1 MLDRSASGARPA
13 APAST
18 KPTIRRRISDP
29 GDVSYLI
36 SVARRRWR
44 IIAGL
49 ALAGLA
55 LGGAYLAAATPQY
68 LATARILV
76 DFRRLA
82 DIGQDQLASHNKVN
96 DSAVDSQATIMTSD
110 GVVGT
115 VVRDLGLDRDP
126 EFVEASSGVSRLLAL
141 AGLAEAAPETDEAR
155 RRVAIEA
162 MGKRL
167 RAVRV
172 GVSYVIEVRAL
183 TRDAAKSARIANGIA
198 RAYIDDQLAAK
209 QETAGSANDWYRR
222 RVADLQAQAG
232 EAEKAAVEYRARNEI
247 MLVDGKFVDE
257 QQLGEL
263 STRLIT
269 ARSDRAQAEAKLEQI
284 EAILRNGA
292 QGAVAD
298 EFRNTVIVA
307 LRQKRAQVSQRIAE
321 NTDRYG
327 PTHESVERARA
338 ELREVQNSIAE
349 EFRRLAAG
357 TRSDAAVAK
366 LNEEAISRGLED
378 LAARSGRAQA
388 IRVEL
393 AQLQSKADTYK
404 AMRDAFMFRFTEAAQ
419 EQTYPVTEA
428 RVVSEASAPLRPAS
442 PDPFRSLVGGLAA
455 GLGLGCV
462 VALAREITSRRV
474 RDREQLEAA
483 VRAPCVAVVG
493 EMPALARSGGRAVPG
508 GRPLEFAARD
518 PLGAFAEALRGVR
531 LAADV
536 QRPPEPGRNGIVLGV
551 IAALPGEGA
560 TTVAS
565 NLASVM
571 AAAGSPT
578 LLVDLDLRR
587 RRLSALVR
595 QDAGG
600 TEAAGQEGGQGAG
613 HGLQEVLDG
622 TAPLREV
629 IDRREATGLHVL
641 PSSAVRDRLHPA
653 ERMTSPALET
663 LLDAGRKGY
672 RYVVLDLPPMLPV
685 ADARALAPHVD
696 AFVHVTRWNHTTL
709 EDLQNAMAL
718 NPGIAGKLVGVVLNR
733 ADPVMLQRADDLVL
747 IRSLAYLDETALRQE
762 AA

>member
-1 MLDRSASGARPA
+1 MLDRSASSGARHA
-13 APAST
+13 APASA
-18 KPTIRRRISDP
+18 KPTVRRRISDP
-29 GDVSYLI
+29 GDVTYLI

-44 IIAGL
+44 IIVGF

-55 LGGAYLAAATPQY
+55 LGGVYLAVATPQY

-82 DIGQDQLASHNKVN
+82 DIGQDQLAINNKVN

-126 EFVEASSGVSRLLAL
+126 EFVEASSGFSRLLVL
-141 AGLAEAAPETDEAR
+141 AGLAEEAPETDEAR
-155 RRVAIEA
+155 RRVAIET

-183 TRDAAKSARIANGIA
+183 TREADKSARIANGIA
-198 RAYIDDQLAAK
+198 RAYINDQLAAK

-222 RVADLQAQAG
+222 RVADLQAQAS
-232 EAEKAAVEYRARNEI
+232 EAEKAAVAYRAKHEI

-269 ARSDRAQAEAKLEQI
+269 ARSDRAQAEAKVDQI

-321 NTDRYG
+321 ATDRYG

-404 AMRDAFMFRFTEAAQ
+404 AMRDAFMSRFTEAAQ

-493 EMPALARSGGRAVPG
+493 EMPALSRNSGRGVPG

-536 QRPPEPGRNGIVLGV
+536 QCPPEPGRNGIVLGV

-595 QDAGG
+595 AEAGG
-600 TEAAGQEGGQGAG
+600 AAGGQGSG
-613 HGLQEVLDG
+613 QGLQEVLDA
-622 TAPLREV
+622 TVPLREV

-672 RYVVLDLPPMLPV
+672 RYVVVDLPPMLPV

-696 AFVHVTRWNHTTL
+696 AFVLVTRWNHTTL

-747 IRSLAYLDETALRQE
+747 IRSLAYLDETAIRQE